1 MRLSLINPYFITDT
15 VVFPDGPGI
24 GRPIAW
30 RRVVKCP
37 GTRDKKVGAAG
48 RQRDQRPAD
57 SEVDADR
64 VKAAVAEPKRRVPP
78 PAVAAP
84 GH

>member
-1 MRLSLINPYFITDT
+1 MSRYLIGPYFITDT
-15 VVFPDGPGI
+15 IVFPDGSRI
-24 GRPIAW
+24 GKPIAW
-30 RRVVKCP
+30 RSVVACR
-37 GTRDKKVGAAG
+37 GISDKMVGEAG

-57 SEVDADR
+57 REVDADR

>member
-1 MRLSLINPYFITDT
+1 MGRFLINPYFIIDMN
-15 VVFPDGPGI
+15 VFPDGSRI

-30 RRVVKCP
+30 RRTVKCH
-37 GTRDKKVGAAG
+37 GTRDKMVGGAG
-48 RQRDQRPAD
+48 GQRDQRPAD

-64 VKAAVAEPKRRVPP
+64 DKAAVAEPKRRVPP